1 MQSRRFSGLPLIGI
15 LTVIYFIAGKLG
27 LMLASLHASASP
39 VWPPAGIALAAL
51 LLLGYR
57 AWPAIFVGAFLVNVT
72 TAGNVAT
79 SLAIATGNTLE
90 ALVGAWL
97 VNRFAGS
104 TNVFDRPQGVF
115 KFALS
120 AAISTII
127 SPVFGVT
134 SLALAGFADW
144 ANYGVIWLT
153 WWLGDATGDLVF
165 TPLVLLWS
173 VASKRRWNKKEAAE
187 VGALLLLLV
196 VLSGVAFGG
205 WPAVSA
211 QNYPIAFICGSVVI
225 WTAFRFTQRETATGI
240 FILSAIAVW
249 GTLHGFGSFVR
260 ETENQSLLTLQWW
273 MAVLTITAM
282 ALSAGMAERRRVE
295 EELQQQKA
303 VVETASRTKDHF
315 HAHELRTPLTPV
327 ISTLESLE
335 TEAAQTEE
343 DRSVEPMPD
352 LQLRIAHVLLI
363 DVVGYSKLLVDEEIE
378 LLQELKQIAHETE
391 SFRAA
396 EAAGKLIRVPMGDGM
411 ALLFYRSPEEPVR
424 CALEISRA
432 LKDHSHIQVRMGVH
446 CGPVHRVKDVNDKT
460 NVAGAGINVGQR
472 VLDCGDAGH
481 ILLSAH
487 VAEDLAQYR
496 HWQPYL
502 HDLGECEVKHGLRL
516 HLFNL
521 HKDDL
526 GNPQVPEK
534 LKPRRRWKQESD
546 IVRPV
551 SLNRWPR
558 SLVVLTLVVA
568 ALAMVISSL
577 TFFQRVSLRMTPSTP
592 PEGTASKATVLIP
605 EKSVAVL
612 PFENLSAEKENAYFA
627 DGMQDEI
634 LMLLAKIADLKIIS
648 RISVMQYKSGVARN
662 LREIGQQLGVA
673 NVVEGSIQRA
683 GNRVRV
689 NAKLVDAHTD
699 RELWAQTYDRDLA
712 DVFAIQSEIAKA
724 IAEQLQANL
733 SPREENAI
741 ERPPTSDI
749 TAFGLYTRAKNLLLT
764 SFSSA
769 GKAKLLQAADLLNQA
784 VAHDPSFFQAYCQLA
799 QTHDRLYHLGYD
811 HTPARLASAESAIQ
825 AAFRLRPNAGETH
838 LARAQNLY
846 RGYLDYKGALA
857 ELEVAGQTL
866 PNDPGVFEL
875 KGYIERRQG
884 RWEESTRDLERA
896 IDLDPRNFYTLQ
908 QIATSYGVLR
918 RYAEQTSVL
927 DRALAVELN
936 DANIKVALA
945 SVEFHWKANTRPLHQ
960 TIDSIRA
967 ANPSALPSVVN
978 DWLSCALAERDVAAA
993 KNALNAF
1000 GETPL
1005 TDYAVHL
1012 TRSVI
1017 DGVLARMG
1025 KDDGK
1030 ARSAFTAARAEQEKT
1045 VQAQPNYGPALCALG
1060 LIDAGLGRK
1069 EQALR
1074 EGRRAVE
1081 LLPVEKDAI
1090 NGPLMIEYLAMIAAW
1105 VGDRD
1110 LACEQLA
1117 SAIRPPSTVSYGQL
1131 KLLPFWDPLR
1141 GDPRFEKIVASLAPK

>member
-104 TNVFDRPQGVF
+104 ANVFDRPQGVF
-115 KFALS
+115 RFALS

-173 VASKRRWNKKEAAE
+173 VASKWRWNKKEAAE

-196 VLSGVAFGG
+196 VLSGLAFGG

-225 WTAFRFTQRETATGI
+225 WTAFRFTQRETATAI

-282 ALSAGMAERRRVE
+282 AVSAGMAERRRVE
-295 EELQQQKA
+295 KELQQQKA
-303 VVETASRTKDHF
+303 VVKTVSRTKDHF
-315 HAHELRTPLTPV
+315 HAHEPRTPLAPV
-327 ISTLESLE
+327 ISRLESLE
-335 TEAAQTEE
+335 TEPAQTEE
-343 DRSVEPMPD
+343 DRSVEPTPD

-446 CGPVHRVKDVNDKT
+446 CGPVNQITDVNDRT
-460 NVAGAGINVGQR
+460 NIAGAGINVAQR
-472 VLDCGDAGH
+472 VMDCGDAGH

-526 GNPQVPEK
+526 GNPQVPGK
-534 LKPRRRWKQESD
+534 LKRRSSWKREWD

-592 PEGTASKATVLIP
+592 LEGTAGKATVLIP

-627 DGMQDEI
+627 DGVQDEI
-634 LMLLAKIADLKIIS
+634 LTNLARVADLKIIS
-648 RISVMQYKSGVARN
+648 RVSVMQYKSGVARN

-673 NVVEGSIQRA
+673 NVVEGSVQRS

-689 NAKLVDAHTD
+689 NAQLVDARTD
-699 RELWAQTYDRDLA
+699 RQLWAQTYDRDLA

-724 IAEQLQANL
+724 IAEQLQAKL
-733 SPREENAI
+733 SPREKIAI
-741 ERPPTSDI
+741 ERPPTADVA
-749 TAFGLYTRAKNLLLT
+749 AFDLYTRARNLLLT
-764 SFSSA
+764 RLSSA
-769 GKAKLLQAADLLNQA
+769 ARAKLLQAVDLLNQA
-784 VAHDPSFFQAYCQLA
+784 IARDPSFFKAYCQLA
-799 QTHDRLYHLGYD
+799 QAHDLLYFLGLD
-811 HTPARLASAESAIQ
+811 HTPARLASAEAAVQ
-825 AAFRLRPNAGETH
+825 AAFRLRPDASETH
-838 LARAQNLY
+838 LARAQTLY
-846 RGYLDYKGALA
+846 WGYRDYDGALA
-857 ELEVAGQTL
+857 ELEVARQTL
-866 PNDPGVFEL
+866 PNDLRIFEL
-875 KGYIERRQG
+875 TGYIQRRQG
-884 RWEESTRDLERA
+884 RWEESTRNLERA
-896 IDLDPRNFYTLQ
+896 IDLDPRNFFTLQ
-908 QIATSYGVLR
+908 QIGISYGVLR
-918 RYAEQTSVL
+918 RYAEETSVF
-927 DRALAVELN
+927 DRALAIDPN
-936 DANIKVALA
+936 DVNTKVALA
-945 SVEFHWKANTRPLHQ
+945 AIQFHWKADTRPLHRA
-960 TIDSIRA
+960 IDSIQTT
-967 ANPSALPSVVN
+967 NPEALPNVAN

-1000 GETPL
+1000 GEIPL
-1005 TDYAVHL
+1005 TDYAVHVNRPLMEGVIGRL
-1012 TRSVI
+1012 TK
-1017 DGVLARMG
+1017 DEGTAR
-1025 KDDGK
+1025 
-1030 ARSAFTAARAEQEKT
+1030 AAFMAARVEQEKA
-1045 VQAQPNYGPALCALG
+1045 VRSEPNYGPPLCVLG
-1060 LIDAGLGRK
+1060 LIDASLGRK
-1069 EQALR
+1069 EEALR

-1081 LLPVEKDAI
+1081 LLPVEKDSI
-1090 NGPLMIEYLAMIAAW
+1090 NGPLMITYLAMIAAW
-1105 VGDRD
+1105 AGDKD

-1117 SAIRPPSTVSYGQL
+1117 IAIRPPSTVSYGQL